1 MQGLL
6 RRSNVSTRNQLRSI
20 TLKNLNTLNEFRHGV
35 YGCFGKA
42 KDALF
47 NLIDALSSEVAA
59 RSFPELSCSPFFERT
74 WASLYEALEDGQ
86 IDADRLREVFVS
98 FAPLPEPGQVVFV
111 GVDTS
116 NLYRP
121 EAETASDRTLV
132 PMANLPKNTH
142 VASPGWVMSHVVL
155 LPTQAGQGTYVL
167 DTVRVTSTELVT
179 EVAARQLRA
188 VVALLVAR
196 GWHPIILGD
205 RWYACAPFLARV
217 ADVQACSL
225 LRVKSNRVFYRPAP
239 ARLPGQV
246 GASRKDG
253 DRFQCKDESSH
264 GEPDETWEGLDANG
278 TRIQVRCWNHLHLRQ
293 ARMLEVSVI
302 QVIRHGASGRARDP
316 KISWFVWQGARS
328 APLSQIS
335 PTYRLRYS
343 HEHGYRFDKQELLWD
358 EPRLSTPER
367 TERWTW
373 VVACAHNL
381 LVLARPLVEGSYR
394 PWETR
399 RSVLTLTQVRRAMPT
414 LLHELGT
421 PARPPQRRGKAPGRA
436 KGFHPTPR
444 TRHPAICKT
453 SKKQKKSKKRASV

>member
-1 MQGLL
+1 M
-6 RRSNVSTRNQLRSI
+6 
-20 TLKNLNTLNEFRHGV
+20 NLNTLNEFRHEV

-47 NLIDALSSEVAA
+47 NLVDALASEAGA
-59 RSFPELSCSPFFERT
+59 RSFPELSLSPFFERT

-86 IDADRLREVFVS
+86 IDADRLRDVFLHC
-98 FAPLPEPGQVVFV
+98 APLPEPGAFVFL

-121 EAETASDRTLV
+121 EAETAADRTLV
-132 PMANLPKNTH
+132 QITNLPKNVH
-142 VASPGWVMSHVVL
+142 AASPGWVISSVVL
-155 LPTQAGQGTYVL
+155 LPTQAGQGTFVL
-167 DTVRVTSTELVT
+167 DTARVRSTERAT

-196 GWHPIILGD
+196 GLHPIILGD
-205 RWYACAPFLARV
+205 RWYACAPFLTRL
-217 ADVQACSL
+217 ADVNASEL

-239 ARLPGQV
+239 TRVPGQI

-253 DRFQCKDESSH
+253 ERFQCKDESSH
-264 GEPDETWEGLDANG
+264 GEPDEIWEGRDARG
-278 TRIQVRCWNHLHLRQ
+278 GKIDVRCWKHLHLRT
-293 ARMLEVSVI
+293 ARFMELSLLQI
-302 QVIRHGASGRARDP
+302 IRHGASGKARDP
-316 KISWFVWQGARS
+316 KISWFVWKGEQE

-335 PTYRLRYS
+335 PMYQLRYS
-343 HEHGYRFDKQELLWD
+343 HEHGYRFDKQVLLWD
-358 EPRLSTPER
+358 VPRLGTPER
-367 TERWTW
+367 TERWTQ

-381 LVLARPLVEGSYR
+381 LVLARSLLGGSYR

-399 RSVLTLTQVRRAMPT
+399 QVVPTLAQVRRAMPT
-414 LLHELGT
+414 LLQQLGT

-444 TRHPAICKT
+444 TRYPVICKT
-453 SKKQKKSKKRASV
+453 NKKQKKGKKRTSA